1 MARGGQGRP
10 VARPVIHVIR
20 TEGDDVRACPL
31 TRRDGRPKIVGGG
44 KVIGI
49 DEEDPVARCAREAR
63 VPRRARVSRVVRR
76 RADDSLEIAERL
88 PGKAVPRLAEMRR
101 FAPRRNDD
109 ARLHALRSRPAKMRR
124 TV

>member
-1 MARGGQGRP
+1 MGR
-10 VARPVIHVIR
+10 IHFIR

-31 TRRDGRPKIVGGG
+31 TRRDGCPKIVGGG

-76 RADDSLEIAERL
+76 RADELRLVCRRRPGRERQR
-88 PGKAVPRLAEMRR
+88 GAVC
-101 FAPRRNDD
+101 
-109 ARLHALRSRPAKMRR
+109 
-124 TV
+124 